1 MAVIYAR
8 WRSICTILLGML
20 MQTSSS
26 LLYVY
31 SGCYV
36 TFWRLFMWNIC
47 PSYTFVLV
55 HFSLYSLVLE
65 GVLCFICSSFAL
77 LCIRFIEAAQWHF
90 LYHGPVFFL
99 IKKTTFCLCKKKEK
113 KKRFRKLAQ
122 DDHIWRAGSLALKCK
137 VKHTFLLDYDIMYE
151 RLIWNHVT
159 FHTFLKA

>member
-65 GVLCFICSSFAL
+65 GVSYAL
-77 LCIRFIEAAQWHF
+77 FVLVLHYFVSDLLKLLSGISYTMVQFS
-90 LYHGPVFFL
+90 FFL
-99 IKKTTFCLCKKKEK
+99 KKLLFAYVK